1 MTLKVAKTSIDT
13 IYGKFVITEPILIDL
28 LASKA
33 IQRLKKVHQF
43 GISHYVQKGSDYTR
57 YDHSIGV
64 FALLRRYNQSLPEQ
78 ISGLLHDVSHTIF
91 SHVADYL
98 FEHQDDLDSSYQDSI
113 HKWFL
118 EKTDIAA
125 IITKY
130 GYSLDDFMHKS
141 GKFPALEQN
150 LPNLCADRIEY
161 TLYEYAINLGLS
173 NKAQVYEKIEYLLS
187 HLYFKDDI
195 WFFDNLDAAR
205 VYAMLPLE
213 FTKERWA
220 SVCGMYTYTMAARML
235 RRAIEIKL
243 IDYDTIHFG
252 TDDDV
257 WKKLK
262 ASRDTVIQD
271 FIDKICHYPNA
282 YRLGGI
288 NDYNM
293 HLKTKFRGVD
303 PFVVTV
309 HGLQKLSK
317 LDSDFA
323 KEFTTLKALVQEGV
337 YIKSLV

>member
-1 MTLKVAKTSIDT
+1 MTLKIAKTTIDT
-13 IYGKFVITEPILIDL
+13 IYGKFIITEPILIDL

-43 GISHYVQKGSDYTR
+43 GISHYVQKGTDYTR
-57 YDHSIGV
+57 YDHSLGV

-98 FEHQDDLDSSYQDSI
+98 FEPQADLDGSYQDSI

-118 EKTDIAA
+118 EKTDIAD

-141 GKFPALEQN
+141 GKFPALEKN
-150 LPNLCADRIEY
+150 LPDLCADRIEY
-161 TLYEYAINLGLS
+161 TLYEYAINLGLA
-173 NKAQVYEKIEYLLS
+173 NKTQVHEKTEYILS
-187 HLYFKDDI
+187 HLYFKDEI
-195 WFFDNLDAAR
+195 WFFDDLNAAR
-205 VYAMLPLE
+205 FYAKLPLE

-235 RRAIEIKL
+235 RRAIDIKL
-243 IDYDTIHFG
+243 IDYDVIHFG

-262 ASRDTVIQD
+262 DSRDLVIQD

-282 YRLGGI
+282 YRLGAI

-303 PFVVTV
+303 PFVSTV
-309 HGLQKLSK
+309 QGLQRLSK
-317 LDSDFA
+317 LDSEFA
-323 KEFTTLKALVQEGV
+323 KEFTTLKAQVQEGV

>member
-1 MTLKVAKTSIDT
+1 MTLKVAKTTINT

-33 IQRLKKVHQF
+33 MQRLKKVHQF

-57 YDHSIGV
+57 YDHSVGV

-98 FEHQDDLDSSYQDSI
+98 FEHQDGIDGSYQDSI

-118 EKTDIAA
+118 EKTDIAE
-125 IITKY
+125 IISRH

-141 GKFPALEQN
+141 GKFPALEQD

-161 TLYEYAINLGLS
+161 TLYEYAINVGLE
-173 NKAQVYEKIEYLLS
+173 NKAQVHEKIEYLLS
-187 HLYFKDDI
+187 HLHFENDI
-195 WFFDNLDAAR
+195 WFFDDLKAAR

-257 WKKLK
+257 WQKLK
-262 ASRDTVIQD
+262 NSRDLVIQD
-271 FIDKICHYPNA
+271 FIDKICHYTNA
-282 YRLGGI
+282 YRLGGVH
-288 NDYNM
+288 DHNM

-303 PFVVTV
+303 PFVATL
-309 HGLQKLSK
+309 HGLHKLSK
-317 LDSDFA
+317 LDQDFA
-323 KEFTTLKALVQEGV
+323 KEFTTLKAQVQEGV
-337 YIKSLV
+337 YIKNLV